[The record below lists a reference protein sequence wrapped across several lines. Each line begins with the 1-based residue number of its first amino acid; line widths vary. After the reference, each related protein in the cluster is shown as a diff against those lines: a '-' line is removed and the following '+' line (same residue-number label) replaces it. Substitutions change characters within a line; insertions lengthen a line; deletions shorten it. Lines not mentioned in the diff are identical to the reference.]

1 MCVYVCVCVQ
11 VLMIVC
17 VSCDEDNSSETLC
30 SLNFAARARNVTLGP
45 AKCKATGASE
55 AKLRERERELE
66 AARDAVRKMEAA
78 AQDMSARLA
87 AADASHEKV
96 RAALERQVEELQGES
111 RAQLRKVEQQK
122 LVSDQLRAQLQ
133 AARSSE
139 AGAGA
144 GEDKGERLTHVAEGQ
159 EIVVE
164 EVEAEQVVGSGGG
177 GEGHKGE
184 GDGGKDVCVGRWAHP
199 TLSTLAAKSEGVS
212 SPRGARKMNK
222 PLFLGVGNKE
232 NSDVGGAGGAPMSSP
247 RVRRPE
253 LGAPALSQNKSAAP
267 ACWSKPKDQIV
278 PKEQTAPKPL
288 DKTDKGGAIND
299 RLESRLAAMRTAN
312 AKPRDSMSSLLSPAT
327 ADKASADASS
337 LSSSTTSGIKGVP
350 ARKECRY
357 GEERERLTIHQALHA
372 YVLAHASECSRS
384 LLSDT
389 HVVGRI
395 TDI

>member
-1 MCVYVCVCVQ
+1 
-11 VLMIVC
+11 MIVC

-66 AARDAVRKMEAA
+66 AARDVVRKMEAA

-87 AADASHEKV
+87 AADSSHEKV

-111 RAQLRKVEQQK
+111 RAQLKKVEQLK
-122 LVSDQLRAQLQ
+122 LVSDQLRDQLQ

-139 AGAGA
+139 ASAGA
-144 GEDKGERLTHVAEGQ
+144 GEDASERLTHVAEGQ
-159 EIVVE
+159 EIVME
-164 EVEAEQVVGSGGG
+164 EVEAEQVVGSGGA

-184 GDGGKDVCVGRWAHP
+184 GDVGKDVCVGRWAHP

-222 PLFLGVGNKE
+222 ALFLGVGNKE
-232 NSDVGGAGGAPMSSP
+232 NSDVAAGGAPMSSP

-253 LGAPALSQNKSAAP
+253 LCAPALSQNKSAAP
-267 ACWSKPKDQIV
+267 ACASKPKDQIV
-278 PKEQTAPKPL
+278 PKETIVPKEQTVPKPL
-288 DKTDKGGAIND
+288 DKTDRGGAIND

-312 AKPRDSMSSLLSPAT
+312 AKPRDSMSSLPAPVT
-327 ADKASADASS
+327 ADKASTHASP
-337 LSSSTTSGIKGVP
+337 LCSSTTSGIKGVP

-357 GEERERLTIHQALHA
+357 GEERERLAILQALHA
-372 YVLAHASECSRS
+372 YVLPHAIAK
-384 LLSDT
+384 
-389 HVVGRI
+389 GRCCRVRM
-395 TDI
+395 